1 MSAQALRNE
10 KSRKLD
16 IRLSGPDRRTVE
28 AAASA
33 SNRTLSAFIR
43 ESALAYADEV
53 LAERRTFV
61 LSKEEYLRF
70 EAALAAP
77 IRPLPRME
85 RLLTTP
91 GFFDSPPTSTD
102 TQRR

>member
-1 MSAQALRNE
+1 MSAQAE

-16 IRLSGPDRRTVE
+16 IRLSGSDRRTVE

-33 SNRTLSAFIR
+33 SKRTLSAFIR

-53 LAERRTFV
+53 LADRRTFV
-61 LSKEEYLRF
+61 LSKEEFSKF

-77 IRPLPRME
+77 IRPLPRMQ
-85 RLLTTP
+85 RLLTEP
-91 GFFDSPPTSTD
+91 GLFDPPNSTSATD
-102 TQRR
+102 AQRR